1 MPNLTS
7 VDRLSKKYTPQCSNF
22 FFLLL
27 IVEYTLEN
35 NNITFNNVK
44 LIPIENLSWD
54 CLHIQAL
61 GKGQIQIKNANIIHI
76 DTTISRAQWM
86 STFYERMTLYYE
98 KAIQKIQQQQNI
110 MQNRANEWDDL
121 WKKEK
126 VITSCRSCPGEF
138 PQFLFT

>member
-1 MPNLTS
+1 M
-7 VDRLSKKYTPQCSNF
+7 
-22 FFLLL
+22 
-27 IVEYTLEN
+27 
-35 NNITFNNVK
+35 K

-126 VITSCRSCPGEF
+126 VITCCRPCPGEF